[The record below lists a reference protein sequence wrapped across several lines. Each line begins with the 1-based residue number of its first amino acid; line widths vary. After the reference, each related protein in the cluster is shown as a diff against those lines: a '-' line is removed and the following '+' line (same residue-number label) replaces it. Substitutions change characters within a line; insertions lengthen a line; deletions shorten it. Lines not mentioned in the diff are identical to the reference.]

1 MVTDPKTSKFTPR
14 IWFSLLLVGLLLVSV
29 AITQFAAQE
38 TRDSRTRAAGC
49 SVNASFIVTNPT
61 SVQSTWSGWDG
72 HYYTYIFKSN
82 LTRDQ
87 ATSAYQGW
95 QGHSTLDSDGTTT
108 ITATGLEGGG
118 ISYKGEVYL
127 HQTTNFIKWSN
138 VSLTTSQCSSPPPAT
153 SPNLIIQN
161 GAGTNRAVDGPTS
174 VTQGQTVSYTFKTKD
189 IGSGSAGA
197 STTVVENYGSGT
209 SNSRQTFPVGS
220 LASGGSVSHTFAT
233 RWDQVGSK
241 PMLFRVDAFGDVA
254 ESTEGDNDVNLTVT
268 VNAPPSL
275 PPPTTSP
282 PSTPPPTTP
291 PPSSPP
297 PAGGGGCI
305 LFCTPPSSPPSPL
318 VPPPVKTSGPKLT
331 PVGQQPSQPV
341 SSSDITLNFAAN
353 TYLKGGMEVIVNI
366 DSTGVSQK
374 IVADNKGGS
383 FILKP
388 GNLTKAVVYRLTI
401 SSKNSLVVAVPLTY
415 ADNLSL
421 SVPEL
426 TTGDFNNDNQIN
438 QSDLDKL
445 KESGFKTQEALYDI
459 NYDSVVNSIDY
470 SLLLLNLGKKGN

>member
-1 MVTDPKTSKFTPR
+1 MATDPKTSKFTPR
-14 IWFSLLLVGLLLVSV
+14 TWFSLLLVGLLLISI
-29 AITQFAAQE
+29 ALTQIATRI
-38 TRDSRTRAAGC
+38 TRDNRSQAASPSLTFSYSRPNSYWTMRSTTCSNNGNISGTTSGLSAVSGTYEFSPYCYVSWTVRPVSENFTVMRSGSGNANGVGTFSIRWEWDYDMRIYPASSGSCSAAGTNCKSIHENSTDSSSFRNTFTELLYSTTYLGDVCAPNC
-49 SVNASFIVTNPT
+49 SSGN
-61 SVQSTWSGWDG
+61 WSDMGI
-72 HYYTYIFKSN
+72 TV
-82 LTRDQ
+82 
-87 ATSAYQGW
+87 
-95 QGHSTLDSDGTTT
+95 GTTT
-108 ITATGLEGGG
+108 AA
-118 ISYKGEVYL
+118 
-127 HQTTNFIKWSN
+127 
-138 VSLTTSQCSSPPPAT
+138 PPP
-153 SPNLIIQN
+153 P
-161 GAGTNRAVDGPTS
+161 
-174 VTQGQTVSYTFKTKD
+174 
-189 IGSGSAGA
+189 
-197 STTVVENYGSGT
+197 
-209 SNSRQTFPVGS
+209 
-220 LASGGSVSHTFAT
+220 
-233 RWDQVGSK
+233 
-241 PMLFRVDAFGDVA
+241 
-254 ESTEGDNDVNLTVT
+254 
-268 VNAPPSL
+268 
-275 PPPTTSP
+275 
-282 PSTPPPTTP
+282 
-291 PPSSPP
+291 
-297 PAGGGGCI
+297 
-305 LFCTPPSSPPSPL
+305 PPSPL

-445 KESGFKTQEALYDI
+445 KESGFKSQDSLYDI

-470 SLLLLNLGKKGN
+470 SLLLRNLGKKGN